1 MKEKLK
7 TLQIGKFGITENV
20 LGEIKTQLK
29 DHRKVKIKLLK
40 AAKGEKSSKELAAE
54 VAKHVNAELL
64 DVRGNTFVLAKK

>member
-7 TLQIGKFGITENV
+7 ILQIGKFGITENV

-40 AAKGEKSSKELAAE
+40 SAKGEKSSKEIAEQVAA
-54 VAKHVNAELL
+54 HVNAELL
-64 DVRGNTFVLAKK
+64 DARGNTFILAKK

>member
-29 DHRKVKIKLLK
+29 DHRKVRIKLLRT
-40 AAKGEKSSKELAAE
+40 AKGEKSSKDLAAE
-54 VAKHVNAELL
+54 VAAHVNADIL
-64 DVRGNTFVLAKK
+64 DVRGNTFILAKK